1 YRLRWLCGLVGQA
14 ERLIRSPGLS
24 LFAEMALPEFLQFL
38 DDWLDFTVPVKEAR
52 MGKLVRI
59 TVRGMRPGDRLNTGL
74 AQRQCRERS
83 RPRRLQVRRIPA
95 APVTRSRSEFRVR
108 QRIDSSAGGKAE
120 RNPQRHAQQRVQI
133 EHARRF
139 QQVAAI

>member
-1 YRLRWLCGLVGQA
+1 
-14 ERLIRSPGLS
+14 
-24 LFAEMALPEFLQFL
+24 MALPEFLQFL
-38 DDWLDFTVPVKEAR
+38 DDWFDFTVPVKQAR

-108 QRIDSSAGGKAE
+108 QQTWWQIRPDGEALRSQLSYEVE
-120 RNPQRHAQQRVQI
+120 RGQLFRLPVRLPAH
-133 EHARRF
+133 
-139 QQVAAI
+139 